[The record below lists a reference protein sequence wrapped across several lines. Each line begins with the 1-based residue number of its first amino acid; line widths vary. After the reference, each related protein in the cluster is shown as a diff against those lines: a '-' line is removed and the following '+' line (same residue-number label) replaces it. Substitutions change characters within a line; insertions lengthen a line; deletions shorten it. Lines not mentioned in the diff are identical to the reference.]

1 MKLSF
6 RWLKFEQQ
14 EQSACGTDKKNVL
27 PITNL
32 MKKILLVEDDPNLG
46 LLLQD
51 YLQLKG
57 KYEVILAQD
66 GEEGLTLFNKDKF
79 DLCILDVMMPKKD
92 GFSLGRDI
100 RKTDPVVPII
110 FATAKTMIEDK
121 SEAFTLGGDDY
132 ITKPFRI
139 EELLLRINA
148 LLKRVANQENKAV
161 EEQNKFQIGDYFF
174 DYTTQMIRKDDVQQK
189 VSTKEAEL
197 LRLLCLRKNNVL
209 TREEALLSIWHDDN
223 YFNGRSM
230 DVFLS
235 KLRKYLKDDPRVEII
250 NVHGK
255 GYKLVEN

>member
-1 MKLSF
+1 
-6 RWLKFEQQ
+6 
-14 EQSACGTDKKNVL
+14 
-27 PITNL
+27 

-46 LLLQD
+46 MLLQD

-57 KYEVILAQD
+57 KFDVVLCTD
-66 GEEGLTLFNKDKF
+66 GEEGIKAFNKQNF

-92 GFSLGRDI
+92 GFTLGKEI
-100 RKTDPVVPII
+100 RKANKKVPII
-110 FATAKTMIEDK
+110 FATAKSMMEDK
-121 SEAFTLGGDDY
+121 ASAYDLGGDDY

-148 LLKRVANQENKAV
+148 LLKRVANN
-161 EEQNKFQIGDYFF
+161 EQNENEPVQTQFEIGKYNF
-174 DYTTQMIRKDDVQQK
+174 DFTTQLIDFEGQK
-189 VSTKEAEL
+189 QKLSTKEAEL
-197 LRLLCLRKNNVL
+197 LQLLCLKKNTVL

-235 KLRKYLKDDPRVEII
+235 KLRKYLKEDPKVEIL

-255 GYKLVEN
+255 GYKLLVN

>member
-1 MKLSF
+1 
-6 RWLKFEQQ
+6 
-14 EQSACGTDKKNVL
+14 
-27 PITNL
+27 

-57 KYEVILAQD
+57 KFDVVLCTD
-66 GEEGLTLFNKDKF
+66 GEEGIKTFNKHNF

-92 GFSLGRDI
+92 GFTLGKEI
-100 RKTDPVVPII
+100 RKANEHVPII
-110 FATAKTMIEDK
+110 FATAKAMMEDK
-121 SEAFTLGGDDY
+121 ASAYDLGGDDY

-148 LLKRVANQENKAV
+148 LLKRVSKDNTAAEPVQTHFE
-161 EEQNKFQIGDYFF
+161 IGNYTF
-174 DYTTQMIRKDDVQQK
+174 DYTTQLIHFNGQQQK
-189 VSTKEAEL
+189 LSTKEAEL
-197 LRLLCLRKNNVL
+197 LQLLCLKKNTVL

-235 KLRKYLKDDPRVEII
+235 KLRKYLKEDPKVEIL

-255 GYKLVEN
+255 GYKLLVN

>member
-1 MKLSF
+1 
-6 RWLKFEQQ
+6 
-14 EQSACGTDKKNVL
+14 
-27 PITNL
+27 

-57 KYEVILAQD
+57 KFDVVLCTD
-66 GEEGLTLFNKDKF
+66 GEEGLRAFSKQSF
-79 DLCILDVMMPKKD
+79 DICILDVMMPKKD
-92 GFSLGRDI
+92 GFTLGKDI
-100 RKTDPVVPII
+100 RKINQNVPII
-110 FATAKTMIEDK
+110 FATAKAMMEDK
-121 SEAFTLGGDDY
+121 ASAYDLGGDDY

-148 LLKRVANQENKAV
+148 LLKRVTSNDAT
-161 EEQNKFQIGDYFF
+161 QNEPAQTQFQIGKYNF
-174 DYTTQMIRKDDVQQK
+174 DYTTQLIHFEGKQQK
-189 VSTKEAEL
+189 LSTKEAEL
-197 LRLLCLRKNNVL
+197 LQLLCLKKNTVL

-235 KLRKYLKDDPRVEII
+235 KLRKYLKEDPKVEIL

-255 GYKLVEN
+255 GYKLLVN

>member
-1 MKLSF
+1 
-6 RWLKFEQQ
+6 
-14 EQSACGTDKKNVL
+14 
-27 PITNL
+27 

-57 KYEVILAQD
+57 KFEVVLCVD
-66 GEEGLTLFNKDKF
+66 GEEGIKAFSKQEF

-92 GFSLGRDI
+92 GFTLGKEI
-100 RKTDPVVPII
+100 RKINQQVPII
-110 FATAKTMIEDK
+110 FATAKAMMEDK
-121 SEAFTLGGDDY
+121 ASAYDLGGDDY

-148 LLKRVANQENKAV
+148 LLKRVSAKETAEVAPV
-161 EEQNKFQIGDYFF
+161 ETQFQIGDYTF
-174 DYTTQMIRKDDVQQK
+174 DYTTQLIHYKGQQQK
-189 VSTKEAEL
+189 LSTKEAEL
-197 LRLLCLRKNNVL
+197 LQLLCLKKNAVL

-235 KLRKYLKDDPRVEII
+235 KLRKYLREDPKVEIL

-255 GYKLVEN
+255 GYKLLVN

>member
-1 MKLSF
+1 
-6 RWLKFEQQ
+6 
-14 EQSACGTDKKNVL
+14 
-27 PITNL
+27 

-57 KYEVILAQD
+57 KFDVVLCVD
-66 GEEGLTLFNKDKF
+66 GEEGLKMFGKHSF

-92 GFSLGRDI
+92 GFTLGKEI
-100 RKTDPVVPII
+100 RKINEQVPII
-110 FATAKTMIEDK
+110 FATAKAMMEDK
-121 SEAFTLGGDDY
+121 ASAYDLGGDDY

-148 LLKRVANQENKAV
+148 LLKRVSKDNANAEPVQTQFE
-161 EEQNKFQIGDYFF
+161 IGKYTF
-174 DYTTQMIRKDDVQQK
+174 DYTTQLIHFNGQQQK
-189 VSTKEAEL
+189 LSTKEAEL
-197 LRLLCLRKNNVL
+197 LQLLCIKKNTVL

-235 KLRKYLKDDPRVEII
+235 KLRKYLREDPKVEIL

-255 GYKLVEN
+255 GYKLLVN

>member
-1 MKLSF
+1 
-6 RWLKFEQQ
+6 
-14 EQSACGTDKKNVL
+14 
-27 PITNL
+27 

-57 KYEVILAQD
+57 KFDVVLCTD
-66 GEEGLTLFNKDKF
+66 GEEGLKAFTKQSF

-92 GFSLGRDI
+92 GFTLGKEI
-100 RKTDPVVPII
+100 RKANENIPII
-110 FATAKTMIEDK
+110 FATAKAMMEDK
-121 SEAFTLGGDDY
+121 ASAYDLGGDDY

-148 LLKRVANQENKAV
+148 LLKRVSKDTTAAEPVQTQFE
-161 EEQNKFQIGDYFF
+161 IGRYSF
-174 DYTTQMIRKDDVQQK
+174 DYTTQLIHFNGQQQK
-189 VSTKEAEL
+189 LSTKEAEL
-197 LRLLCLRKNNVL
+197 LQLLCIKKNTVL

-235 KLRKYLKDDPRVEII
+235 KLRKYLREDPKVEIL

-255 GYKLVEN
+255 GYKLLVN

>member
-1 MKLSF
+1 
-6 RWLKFEQQ
+6 
-14 EQSACGTDKKNVL
+14 
-27 PITNL
+27 

-46 LLLQD
+46 MLLQD

-57 KYEVILAQD
+57 KFDVVLCVD
-66 GEEGLTLFNKDKF
+66 GEEGLRTFNKQTF

-92 GFSLGRDI
+92 GFALGKEI
-100 RKTDPVVPII
+100 RKINENIPII
-110 FATAKTMIEDK
+110 FATAKAMMEDK
-121 SEAFTLGGDDY
+121 ASAYDLGGDDY

-148 LLKRVANQENKAV
+148 LLKRVTAKETKVMEPVQS
-161 EEQNKFQIGDYFF
+161 QFQIGSYTF
-174 DYTTQMIRKDDVQQK
+174 DYTTQLIQHNGQQQK
-189 VSTKEAEL
+189 LSTKEAEL
-197 LRLLCLRKNNVL
+197 LQLLCLKQNAVL

-235 KLRKYLKDDPRVEII
+235 KLRKYLKEDPKVEIL

-255 GYKLVEN
+255 GYKLLIN

>member
-1 MKLSF
+1 MHTHNQTFSVGNATYVNKI
-6 RWLKFEQQ
+6 
-14 EQSACGTDKKNVL
+14 KK
-27 PITNL
+27 

-57 KYEVILAQD
+57 KFEVVLCTD
-66 GEEGLTLFNKDKF
+66 GEDGLRAFNKQSF

-92 GFSLGRDI
+92 GFTLGKDI
-100 RKTDPVVPII
+100 RKVNAHVPII
-110 FATAKTMIEDK
+110 FATAKTMLEDK
-121 SEAFTLGGDDY
+121 SAAYDLGGDDY

-148 LLKRVANQENKAV
+148 MFKRVANK
-161 EEQNKFQIGDYFF
+161 GDQGDEAAETQFSVGKYIF
-174 DYTTQMIRKDDVQQK
+174 DYTTQIISSGDEHQK
-189 VSTKEAEL
+189 LSTKEAEL
-197 LRLLCLRKNNVL
+197 LRLLCLKKNTVL

-235 KLRKYLKDDPRVEII
+235 KLRKYLRGDSSVEII

-255 GYKLVEN
+255 GYKLLVN

>member
-1 MKLSF
+1 MK
-6 RWLKFEQQ
+6 R
-14 EQSACGTDKKNVL
+14 
-27 PITNL
+27 
-32 MKKILLVEDDPNLG
+32 ILLVEDDPNLG

-57 KYEVILAQD
+57 KFDVVLSTD
-66 GEEGLTLFNKDKF
+66 GEEGLRAFNKQSF

-92 GFSLGRDI
+92 GFTLGKDI
-100 RKTDPVVPII
+100 RKINQNIPII
-110 FATAKTMIEDK
+110 FATAKAMMEDK
-121 SEAFTLGGDDY
+121 VSAYDLGGDDY

-148 LLKRVANQENKAV
+148 LLKRVSAREPESSGHAQTLFE
-161 EEQNKFQIGDYFF
+161 IGDYTF
-174 DYTTQMIRKDDVQQK
+174 DFTTQMIHYKGQNQK
-189 VSTKEAEL
+189 LSTKEAEL
-197 LRLLCLRKNNVL
+197 LQLLCINKNSVL

-235 KLRKYLKDDPRVEII
+235 KLRKYLKEDPKVEIL

-255 GYKLVEN
+255 GYKLLVN